1 MDLQEE
7 PASED
12 PVLLKLRKYHEKE
25 RLKPGTY
32 ANRLLNT
39 HFSVSC
45 YDCQRSFS
53 SQRGFQIHWE
63 KTDHYPVP
71 VEYVN
76 YYDEDSEVDEEEH
89 VEVVVGSKVKLLQD
103 DLYIGSGVINSLFSE
118 QRQVHN
124 HDMVKD
130 EVVILMK
137 QLEIKTIKHP
147 IYNYTL
153 EIGSFTAWKLRDL
166 EVIVS

>member
-1 MDLQEE
+1 MFCCFL
-7 PASED
+7 
-12 PVLLKLRKYHEKE
+12 VTL
-25 RLKPGTY
+25 
-32 ANRLLNT
+32 
-39 HFSVSC
+39 F
-45 YDCQRSFS
+45 
-53 SQRGFQIHWE
+53 
-63 KTDHYPVP
+63 VP
-71 VEYVN
+71 FL
-76 YYDEDSEVDEEEH
+76 
-89 VEVVVGSKVKLLQD
+89 VKLLQD